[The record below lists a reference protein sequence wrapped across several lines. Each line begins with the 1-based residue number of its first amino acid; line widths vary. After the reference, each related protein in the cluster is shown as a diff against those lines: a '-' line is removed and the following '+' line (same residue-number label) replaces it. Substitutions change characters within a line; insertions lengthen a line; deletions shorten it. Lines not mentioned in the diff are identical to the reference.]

1 MNNNK
6 DIGSTP
12 REDDTNNARIDYLKR
27 AAAADEAGDSLLSMY
42 LYLAAF
48 QQAARE
54 NPVPNEA
61 AITGLKQAWALAC
74 ANKERSLAEYI
85 FELMEPY
92 LSADEVSLC
101 AEELQNLALD
111 KLEEFGLS
119 REELENMANMI
130 SDDLVGMG
138 AMGDPIIK
146 IDQIIS
152 PAHPL
157 KLKISKPTSGKP

>member
-74 ANKERSLAEYI
+74 ANNGLPI
-85 FELMEPY
+85 F
-92 LSADEVSLC
+92 S
-101 AEELQNLALD
+101 
-111 KLEEFGLS
+111 
-119 REELENMANMI
+119 
-130 SDDLVGMG
+130 
-138 AMGDPIIK
+138 
-146 IDQIIS
+146 
-152 PAHPL
+152 
-157 KLKISKPTSGKP
+157 